1 MKRHPIRILL
11 LVALVAGLAF
21 AVNAALRGKRLIHTA
36 KDWRKDIRYL
46 VETGETIG
54 EAPAADVFESG
65 YLEAMFG
72 GDPELLTQL
81 RSVISKGLAEDPTLN
96 MGEVAAMIITYRK
109 NSEDRVYDVV
119 AHVIGGFPLG
129 IRKPGFHRD
138 GFFDSQID
146 KNLWNTGNSL
156 LAFFGR
162 DIALF
167 ADESVANKQ
176 QNILESILSGDILPL
191 VDMIR
196 ESPIYYTAV
205 FPDPRRIFPQQLRPH
220 IQALVLKGYLAP
232 YEGSY
237 DITFLTPKP
246 ESANYLLSM
255 IYDMKLA
262 AQLGLQGRFEGVI
275 HDKGW
280 GEYVPVWW
288 AYEMSK
294 NLSNVTL
301 EKQANI
307 VHMHLD
313 FARVMVNATL
323 KSVERMGRDMSQM
336 RSSLDEKLDPR
347 LADAR
352 LRSEKPTHY
361 WGDSHRWGPD
371 WPIAAPSTN
380 GESSVTSEGAPFEA
394 PAVSPAE

>member
-1 MKRHPIRILL
+1 MKRHVIRTLL
-11 LVALVAGLAF
+11 LIAIVAGVAF
-21 AVNAALRGKRLIHTA
+21 AINAALRGKRLIHTA

-46 VETGETIG
+46 VESGETIG

-81 RSVISKGLAEDPTLN
+81 RGVISKGLAEDPTLN

-109 NSEDRVYDVV
+109 NSENRVYDVV
-119 AHVIGGFPLG
+119 AHVIGGFPLSV
-129 IRKPGFHRD
+129 RKPGFHRD

-162 DIALF
+162 DIAIF
-167 ADESVANKQ
+167 ADESVASRQ
-176 QNILESILSGDILPL
+176 QNVLESILSGDILPL
-191 VDMIR
+191 ADMIR
-196 ESPIYYTAV
+196 EDPIYYTAV

-220 IQALVLKGYLAP
+220 VQALVLKGHLAP

-246 ESANYLLSM
+246 ESADYLLSM

-262 AQLGLQGRFEGVI
+262 AKLGLQGRFEGI
-275 HDKGW
+275 IQNRGW
-280 GEYVPVWW
+280 GDYTPVWW
-288 AYEMSK
+288 AYEMSE
-294 NLSNVTL
+294 NLNNVTL

-336 RSSLDEKLDPR
+336 RASLDEKLDPR

-352 LRSEKPTHY
+352 LSSEKPTHY
-361 WGDSHRWGPD
+361 WGDPHRWGPD
-371 WPIAAPSTN
+371 WPIAAPITN
-380 GESSVTSEGAPFEA
+380 EASAASAGEPLEA